1 MTDSDRIEAK
11 LKEALNRRVAWSTVI
26 VISVLMAIF
35 SGLITHIAVR

>member
-26 VISVLMAIF
+26 VISVLMAIV
-35 SGLITHIAVR
+35 SGLVTHIMVR